1 MWPLTIPYTG
11 QYWLPQTRFF
21 ITFTMFVTAEN
32 DVLDVVWLIG
42 LHLIHSSKQTVKLVI
57 RIEMRTFF

>member
-21 ITFTMFVTAEN
+21 ITFTIFVTAGN
-32 DVLDVVWLIG
+32 DVLGVVWLIG
-42 LHLIHSSKQTVKLVI
+42 LHLIHSSKQSRKI
-57 RIEMRTFF
+57 NH